1 VFSKPPIH
9 YASSCLWDE
18 NGETLQYKRLMMGK
32 HLRRIKEG
40 RSRRKS
46 GTSNY
51 ESGLTSV
58 TGEQER
64 RACQADALH
73 DKVSFKDRSEGT
85 SYGCHV
91 ICFTN

>member
-64 RACQADALH
+64 RVCTGKLAKLMPFMTKSLLKIDLKALLMAAM
-73 DKVSFKDRSEGT
+73 
-85 SYGCHV
+85 
-91 ICFTN
+91 